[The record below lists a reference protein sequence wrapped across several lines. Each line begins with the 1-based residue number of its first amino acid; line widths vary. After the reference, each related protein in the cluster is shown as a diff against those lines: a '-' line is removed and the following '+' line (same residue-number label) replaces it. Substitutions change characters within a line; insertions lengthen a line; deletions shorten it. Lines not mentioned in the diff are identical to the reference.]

1 MIKEKSPRPVI
12 TTTTTIAR
20 YHHHHRHL
28 SHPQSLVTITT
39 IVISP
44 IPNRSSPP
52 PSLLRSVFTTVTLV
66 ITTTVHFSVSHS
78 MSLVEHTGP
87 RGMTLPKLCP
97 SVCKVVV
104 MTREQELMLCR
115 GDVSNSCPSRLTRML
130 QSLTG
135 IAKCSL

>member
-1 MIKEKSPRPVI
+1 MIKEKSPRPVV

-39 IVISP
+39 IIISP

-104 MTREQELMLCR
+104 VTHEQELMLCR
-115 GDVSNSCPSRLTRML
+115 GDVSNSSPSRLTRML